1 MYLCYL
7 CNQAREL
14 SEALGIPLS
23 CILPVKNYSE
33 ELDLDQDTDTLLFG
47 AVQHMLNF
55 ADNFFENQAEIQE
68 GNDQWS
74 DGALQIQWYFPPW
87 LSRTQRTS
95 DYLKSKT
102 YKHPKP
108 FQFRPFQN
116 DQLIRF
122 SKRVATNDLKV
133 KPLYCGQTET
143 IFVSWVKQ

>member
-55 ADNFFENQAEIQE
+55 ADSFFENQAEIQE
-68 GNDQWS
+68 GNDQMELYRSS
-74 DGALQIQWYFPPW
+74 DISRPGYQEHKEHQIIWNP
-87 LSRTQRTS
+87 
-95 DYLKSKT
+95 
-102 YKHPKP
+102 KH
-108 FQFRPFQN
+108 
-116 DQLIRF
+116 I
-122 SKRVATNDLKV
+122 
-133 KPLYCGQTET
+133 
-143 IFVSWVKQ
+143 